1 MKRNAIAVEKWVILL
16 EIVQGRLL
24 IITKSH
30 VVKVV
35 EVETGED
42 GKRKIKTNLN
52 KMWDHRTTCM
62 VR

>member
-1 MKRNAIAVEKWVILL
+1 MKRNAIAMEKWVISPI
-16 EIVQGRLL
+16 IVQGRLL
-24 IITKSH
+24 MITKSH

-35 EVETGED
+35 EVETGKD

-52 KMWDHRTTCM
+52 KMWDHRTMCV

>member
-42 GKRKIKTNLN
+42 GKGKIKTNLN

>member
-1 MKRNAIAVEKWVILL
+1 MKRNAIAVEKWVISPA
-16 EIVQGRLL
+16 IVQGRLL
-24 IITKSH
+24 MIIKSH

-42 GKRKIKTNLN
+42 GKRKTKPDLN
-52 KMWDHRTTCM
+52 KMWDHRTMCM